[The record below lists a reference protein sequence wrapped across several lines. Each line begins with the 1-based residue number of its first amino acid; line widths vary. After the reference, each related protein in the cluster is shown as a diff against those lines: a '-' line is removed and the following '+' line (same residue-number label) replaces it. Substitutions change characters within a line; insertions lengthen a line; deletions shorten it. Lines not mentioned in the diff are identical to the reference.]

1 MAKKLVIVESP
12 AKAKTIEKFLG
23 RDFTVLAS
31 MGHIIDLPKKGLGVN
46 TRKDFAPRYEIIEKK
61 DKLIEELKA
70 ASKRADEVYLA
81 PDPDREGEFIA
92 WSLKT
97 ILGLQ
102 NPHRAV
108 FHEITKLAVQDAI
121 NKPREINEDLF
132 NAQQARRV
140 LDRLVGYKI
149 SPLLWRRVQSG
160 TSAGR
165 VQSVAL
171 RVICDREAEIRAF
184 VPEEYW
190 TITATLSK
198 QRQPERFEATLI
210 SRLKDMSDEA
220 HAETEEQQVADAQNG
235 TKQTKMEKGR
245 IKISSKEEADAILS
259 DLQDATYSVL
269 KYEERE
275 QRRQPYLPYTTSTMQ
290 QDASVRLY
298 FKPKKTMSLAQQLYE
313 GIELGASGHQGLIT
327 YMRTDSTRVSDE
339 AQVKVK
345 AYIAEAFGPPYV
357 GQGRSGKAKATTQD
371 AHEAI
376 RPTDV
381 TLTPQAIKPYLS
393 ADQFK
398 LYNLIWRRFVAS
410 FMTPAV
416 FDTVRVDI
424 VAKQYVFRASG
435 SNLKFQGFYAVWSRE
450 EDEKLLPVM
459 QVSETLDLH
468 ALKPEQH
475 FTQPPPRYSEASLIK
490 ELEEQGI
497 GRPST
502 YVPIISTIQDRGYV
516 DQEQRRFVP
525 TWLGETVNEML
536 NKHFP
541 DIVDTGFTAEME
553 RKLDD
558 VEEGRCS
565 WTEFLRSFYSDFKVT
580 MEKAEAEMDR
590 VQKPLE
596 EMDELCPECGERN
609 LVIRTGRFG
618 RFVSCSGFPECR
630 YRRSFVM
637 KTGAYCPSCK
647 GDLVERKT
655 RQKKRVFYGCN
666 NYPTCNFAVWER
678 PVPDPCPKCG
688 GLMVVPRGGQ
698 DPVCYEEVIAVQQ
711 RVEDKPLQ
719 GDDGQST
726 RGTRKKRASGKV
738 TSEVSS
744 NKTSGV
750 RGKVTGNKR
759 KKKNSGEEN
768 LDSNKGETNGMDSN
782 KIKKTRKRKDLDRAN
797 SDITPN
803 EVSDIKSKVTKK
815 TRKRKDSDRADSD
828 IMPNEVSE
836 IKSKVVKNTRKR
848 KDSGETNLESSPG
861 TVSQEHNKEMYS
873 MSRKTISEETIIK
886 SDSNSVYA
894 INNKKASKKSAI
906 VMLAEV
912 EDENAQ
918 NENVQAATTREAVN
932 GHDSAKV
939 TNAMAKKR

>member
-46 TRKDFAPRYEIIEKK
+46 TRKDFAPRYEILEKK

-108 FHEITKLAVQDAI
+108 FHEITKVAVRDAI
-121 NKPREINEDLF
+121 KKPREINEDLF

-198 QRQPERFEATLI
+198 QKQPERFEATLI
-210 SRLKDMSDEA
+210 SRLKDITAVNGDEA
-220 HAETEEQQVADAQNG
+220 SSETEEQPTADAQNG
-235 TKQTKMEKGR
+235 SKATKVGKGR
-245 IKISSKEEADAILS
+245 IKISSKEESDAILA

-269 KYEERE
+269 KYDERE

-327 YMRTDSTRVSDE
+327 YMRTDSTRISDE
-339 AQVKVK
+339 AQGKVK
-345 AYIAEAFGPPYV
+345 AYIAEAFGQSYV
-357 GQGRSGKAKATTQD
+357 GQGRVGKAKATTQD

-381 TLTPQAIKPYLS
+381 TLTPQAMKPYLS
-393 ADQFK
+393 SDQFK

-410 FMTPAV
+410 FMMPAV

-435 SNLKFQGFYAVWSRE
+435 SNLKFQGFYAVWPRE

-459 QVSETLDLH
+459 KVNEVLDSH
-468 ALKPEQH
+468 GLKPEQH

-536 NKHFP
+536 NKHFS
-541 DIVDTGFTAEME
+541 DIVDIGFTAGME
-553 RKLDD
+553 RKLDE

-565 WTEFLRSFYSDFKVT
+565 WTEFLRSFYGDFKVT

-596 EMDELCPECGERN
+596 EIDELCPECGERN

-618 RFVSCSGFPECR
+618 RFISCSGFPECR

-637 KTGAYCPSCK
+637 KTGAHCPSCK

-666 NYPTCNFAVWER
+666 NYPACNFAVWER

-688 GLMVVPRGGQ
+688 GLMVIPKVGQ
-698 DPVCYEEVIAVQQ
+698 DPVCYEEVVAAQ
-711 RVEDKPLQ
+711 RNVEEKPRQ
-719 GDDGQST
+719 AGDTQSKRTT
-726 RGTRKKRASGKV
+726 RRKKASGEASSEGSSSGASGTRSKATRSTRKKKQ
-738 TSEVSS
+738 
-744 NKTSGV
+744 SGV
-750 RGKVTGNKR
+750 LASEGSPSTATAKRSKTTRSTGKKKASADASSEGKSKVSKTTKSKEIRNSR
-759 KKKNSGEEN
+759 KKKTSEEAVTEPN
-768 LDSNKGETNGMDSN
+768 INGTSATGS
-782 KIKKTRKRKDLDRAN
+782 KTTRKKT
-797 SDITPN
+797 
-803 EVSDIKSKVTKK
+803 
-815 TRKRKDSDRADSD
+815 
-828 IMPNEVSE
+828 
-836 IKSKVVKNTRKR
+836 
-848 KDSGETNLESSPG
+848 
-861 TVSQEHNKEMYS
+861 
-873 MSRKTISEETIIK
+873 TI
-886 SDSNSVYA
+886 A
-894 INNKKASKKSAI
+894 
-906 VMLAEV
+906 MLA
-912 EDENAQ
+912 DTDGENAQ
-918 NENVQAATTREAVN
+918 NETTVN
-932 GHDSAKV
+932 GTTNGHASAKAA
-939 TNAMAKKR
+939 NAMAKNR